1 MTSRK
6 RKNTTRSSDLTR
18 PNRRGNSQ
26 SGSKRSRSGRKGSL
40 NHARRRHLL
49 ETLESRQLLAGPQ
62 LIGIQPNEGALIV
75 DGTQRDSAPRLLTF
89 GFDEAQQLDPSTT
102 DGIRI
107 TRSGPDGV
115 FNTADDVP
123 IDSALVTLGDPNEN
137 EVVVRFVETLPDDN
151 YRIEVF
157 GYDDDGQGIVGLKN
171 LDGEFFTPS
180 ESGERSEVIN
190 FELKL
195 GALVEAVVPQPV
207 FRDPTDPQKL
217 IRNDNEIVVYFNED
231 ELFVEDDANGNPTA
245 RSAENPR
252 FYQLLFTNE
261 TVGTFDDLR
270 FEPVEVVY
278 DATTH
283 TARLIFAGDINEL
296 PPRQAGDGPS
306 TGGTWRLRI
315 GSAVDV
321 DMDLLIQPT
330 PFAVQSTAVTDF
342 QQPGLRVAFKAIGAG
357 EGSGDLS
364 VRFIDS
370 GSAGVSASVDG
381 NGDVVFDFGGAG
393 STTQNPSLPTV
404 NDLKNA
410 VSTNAAVANL
420 IEIEAAFE
428 GDENAA
434 NGMLVPRSVINSQA
448 LQLVAVGDTNS
459 TALDVGIFG
468 QFNDLTSIVL
478 SEAITAQPYAI
489 ELAGG
494 QDDPGHTDE
503 IEHINLNFGADTL
516 DGVTEIAY
524 NFNPIFDSDGTNDFL
539 NQITDR
545 QKTRIREALNLW
557 SSKIGVQFRETVSEG
572 ITFALGDTADLQDRN
587 GILADEGTA
596 APLDAAVRIDPT
608 FTDSALVFSNQIV
621 FGTAYGE
628 DFTRKS
634 VAGIGL
640 LLGLNQSS
648 DLAPQ
653 TIMSFNPSFLD
664 QGTTSSIDE
673 LTDLEPV
680 FPGSVDVLHGQHVH
694 RPDSIDVDLYRFE
707 VDLNDADKV
716 GTLTAETFA
725 ERLADSSLLDTSITL
740 FEEVP
745 ATVAS
750 DFGVGPELEVTVESL
765 LPGKLGNNS
774 RISFIQTDR
783 PLGNLAVRILPAFD
797 ASGQQLTNAI
807 LIDLPRTPPNGTS
820 TLTAGRIVDA
830 INDSP
835 FASAIFRAEVTIG
848 SESTIVAD
856 GELNFP
862 ALVLD
867 DGGLV
872 RVARNDDYFGEDS
885 RLKASLGE
893 GIYYVG
899 VAASGNEQY
908 DPEITNSGFG
918 GRTQGKYDLH
928 LKFEPQLDEVDVIR
942 DLDNDRADVPGTILD
957 GDGDGTPGG
966 VHNFWFQTRPENRI
980 ISFTDNG
987 DAVVPGQTVRVVGA
1001 TGVTRTYEFVPNG
1014 QSPRPGNIAVNYS
1027 PGGTGFPTPRGNLAA
1042 ALQAAINNRQ
1052 GETGVSVE
1060 RVDVSFL
1067 EFSGDRSVNFSTDF
1081 RGATAI
1087 GRNIFVDKSAGPQAD
1102 GSLDRPFNNIANPA
1116 VANAF
1121 GSAIEGDI
1129 VRIVGNGGLD
1139 NRLETEDDNFSY
1151 KIGVSDTGGVT
1162 LEDGRNMEVP
1172 KGVTT
1177 MIDAGA
1183 IFKLRNSFIGIGSS
1197 TVQVDRSGGALQV
1210 LGTPRLVQLSDTD
1223 DPGPITTTLVS
1234 GENVATPG
1242 YDDGSVIFTSIRDRA
1257 ADLDAAGISPAPTPG
1272 NWGGLIFRRDFDQ
1285 AQGRR
1290 DLEDE
1295 GIFLQR
1301 VNHAELR
1308 YGGGSGVLIDSVQQL
1323 VNPIQIVNM
1332 RPTIT
1337 FNEITQSADSA
1348 ISAAPDSFEETSFQ
1362 SPEFQQRGAFTADYD
1377 RVGPE
1382 IHGNSIVDNSIN
1394 GLFIRASTTPTE
1406 RPREFTVAGRFDDI
1420 DIVHYVSENLVV
1432 AAAPGGSIT
1441 DGFAPSMELVTA
1453 RELPGGDIEAGV
1465 HRYKM
1470 TFVDAD
1476 GFESLASG
1484 DGPDETLEVT
1494 VSNNGSSIELS
1505 SLLQV
1510 GADSDYVSR
1519 RLYRSEPGSSTFKLV
1534 ADLDASSRGFVD
1546 RGDLGEVPLDLS
1558 RTGTRG
1564 RLDASLV
1571 MDPGLIVKLRGARIE
1586 LGHGTQLL
1594 AEGLGSN
1601 PVVFTSAVDDRFGI
1615 GGTFDTNNDG
1625 ITGNSG
1631 AQRGDWSGIY
1641 AGPNANVSLDNVQLS
1656 YAGGI
1661 SLLEGGLARGFLPLE
1676 LQQATGRITN
1686 SRFEF
1691 NDDGQDGAG
1700 PAGRFGRLA
1709 VTEATIMVRGSQ
1721 PIIVG
1726 NTFVDNRGSIIDI
1739 DIESMTGDYN
1749 IDLGRQTGDIDRL
1762 AVLDDNHGPA
1772 IRFNRYLNLPFD
1784 SNDPGLQLS
1793 GLEIRAGEISTE
1805 TIFDDTDIAHLLFDN
1820 IEVGNFHSS
1829 GGLRLLSR
1837 PDESLVVKF
1846 SGPGGPNSP
1855 TEGTGITAT
1864 GSTSAID
1871 DRIGGSVHVIGLPGS
1886 PVILTSIED
1895 DTAGAGLKPD
1905 GSQFTDHDGDGIFT
1919 RPFAND
1925 WKGIYLDQFS
1935 NDYNIPV
1942 LPELELSTEV
1952 APGLNATIDNA
1963 QVLGE
1968 LADNLY
1974 TGDHVRRLG
1983 FEVDGFLSGNNDV
1996 DTYSFIGSPGTEVWI
2011 DIDKTSLGL
2020 DTVIELLD
2028 ETGAVLAR
2036 SDNSADETAEN
2047 NPTPVTIFDPDLQG
2061 VTTSLQSANEQYTE
2075 RGVFGLYEDFGSTNT
2090 RDAGIHYRLAGNVAG
2105 DARSVYFFRIRS
2117 ASINPDDASAGIS
2130 GGNYRVQLRLTEE
2143 QQFPGS
2149 VVRYSDIRYANNG
2162 IHVQGLMSLSPLLG
2176 EAQENEGASFAANN
2190 DSPVG
2195 TTPGSGGQYV
2205 GNLVD
2210 GTRNAIS
2217 VGGSLAFAG
2226 DVDFYQFEVDFAD
2239 TTDPFTGRE
2248 TGLQSTIFDIDYADG
2263 FNRPDTNI
2271 SVFFDPDGLPPFG
2284 GTGSFEPRLV
2294 FFGSSSNIADD
2305 LTSPGGENNAI
2316 EKLIRGSVSDGDPFV
2331 GPVVLPEGVYYVA
2344 VTSDGV
2350 TPAVLADAIR
2360 EPINS
2365 VDRIVEDRV
2374 DRINAETRSTANAP
2388 AIPRL
2393 FGDAAINGSV
2403 FSIETDTNLGHGK
2416 PNHFDGTTGAFSFG
2430 GAPPVSEFIVSGT
2443 GGDAPND
2450 IAAGNAN
2457 FSANLDLFDF
2467 SLADDFAIGGRAF
2480 GNQAELTSTT
2490 IPHLT
2495 VNGSLQND
2503 PADFYQFVI
2512 PTTNGQNISKRVII
2526 DIDGGYNA
2534 FADVDDDNDTATPPI
2549 NNDPSSVDTT
2559 LVLLREDPANPGV
2572 LTIQETIFDSTN
2584 VQNGAGGSN
2593 SLLDPYLDSFLQPGN
2608 YFIGVL
2614 EEGTTITIDA
2624 AGVTTANDGLTTG
2637 SQSYTLHV
2645 SIEDHV
2651 LPPGSTQLTGGA
2663 DVLAFDRIN
2672 NDQSGSITSEVFDL
2686 SGYVAQDL
2694 PTLYFNRLFQPVLG
2708 PGGIGDDSATL
2719 TAIVTDED
2727 GNQTETLLHTFATDN
2742 DPNSTLVTDDWKQLR
2757 FSLGQFAG
2765 ESSVQLRADYT
2776 TNGLIADSSP
2786 QSRERGLLMDDFII
2800 GFAERGETVFNAIS
2814 NARFVGSG
2822 FGTVSGEYQL
2832 ELRHGT
2838 DYASP
2843 TAGNATTPTTQLDVS
2858 FDTNGR
2864 HNRSVTL
2871 IAPDG
2876 SQVSDGQTFVIGDGA
2891 SNQTFEFKLSGNA
2904 TFGNTTIP
2912 FSPTDS
2918 AADVAQQIRNAIN
2931 SQTAIEIEAASAG
2944 GLDTEDLTDGQLAL
2958 SGNATGTFSTDPA
2971 TDFSVD
2977 SDGHLQIPAV
2987 LHDGVGDENFLRTQ
3001 GQVIVEN
3008 NVISDVR
3015 GIGIWSEPGLR
3026 QADPRHNFGN
3036 PFFDTI
3042 RLGNAAPGAVRNLPT
3057 LNDSVLGGL
3066 APGIV
3071 IQNNTIDQAEY
3082 AGVKVDG
3089 EIAPL
3094 AIIPPTGNFI
3104 NGEDDFIVSGDLITD
3119 GSTFVIDAAGTR
3131 VVFEFE
3137 DIGSGDI
3144 PAMHPEPYGSGVDG
3158 GDGVRDGHVPVYI
3171 RHTDSTAGVYRGRT
3185 DGYTAVEVAN
3195 AIRESIQGS
3204 ILMSNGLAELVE
3216 VEVGPWLAG
3225 EGTGDNE
3232 FYTTPAVYVKG
3243 ASAIYRDPRDSFSR
3257 GDFGLFEGF
3266 FDVNVEI
3273 AQSPIAESPQP
3284 FARIVN
3290 NTIYG
3295 DDGTESAFPEPADTE
3310 SNDILSDAIDT
3321 KLGSSHRGPY
3331 VQDAFLGDAG
3341 GTSDVDFYQV
3351 YLEVG
3356 DRLIADIDTFSN
3368 PLANPAIAGPNT
3380 ILQVFDERGF
3390 RQTLVDQAG
3399 NSRTFSDVEVAPQ
3412 HVDINPRFIPDPNDA
3427 NLQVQVFEDFDLNPA
3442 TNPNLLAANNPNITE
3457 DIVDAFIDPFVDF
3470 RAPRTGT
3477 YYVGVSSLGND
3488 QYDPASLS
3496 GRVNGVGGTGAYTI
3510 GLEVYAPRSFVISSN
3525 NGSGDGSNNP
3535 NPTDETDQPGLRGA
3549 DLFSDAGGLGA
3560 EFTITQIADATD
3572 GLPQTDGTNQITF
3585 QFATGTYRVLP
3596 NGNVTVPL
3604 GNNRAAADA
3613 VRLPDIMRAIEFSIN
3628 GTISNQ
3634 PAIPNDNPTRGP
3646 IQGGIAASAGGPAGS
3661 SVVIADLDPRPFF
3674 SSDGIVDNP
3683 FYYPLDFNSGGFGHI
3698 QFIGSTQQY
3707 VLVEKIVN
3715 IEFDDVATAAGLRLD
3730 PQPNRDTDQL
3740 INETGVMVAGGAS
3753 PTLLNNVFLNLHE
3766 SVVRE
3771 ETRLFG
3777 FGTDQRG
3784 GDNQPKPMEVVVVG
3798 SVFQHDE
3805 PNQTLFN
3812 EDMVFSRFTR
3822 LTDGTGITTATEP
3835 SNVNG
3840 GTDDFNVTLGNN
3852 DPAVQFAEGSNFQ
3865 PHVDSILIDSSVSSL
3880 VERDSLVNL
3889 KNSLGLPIS
3898 NILTPTIDV
3907 AGILRADNPNVA
3919 PPGGIGAS
3927 IFVDRG
3933 SSELADFVG
3942 PIAIAEAPRDNDA
3955 DGVDADPAVST
3966 IDLRSGVYEEF
3977 RIQLR
3982 DTGDASDPF
3991 AGIGIDDST
4000 VVVPAIPGVRPSG
4013 ANISLFENDTL
4024 LTQGI
4029 DYTFNYDETKNIITL
4044 TPLAGIWRNDRA
4056 YRISLNNQDQNV
4068 LIASDPADIR
4078 DGDQFSITDSNGG
4091 TVVFEF
4097 ETGYQLLLPEPL
4109 TMIIPRQGTNAG
4121 GVRDGDIFQI
4131 NDGINPPVVFEY
4143 NSDTAQLPGTVAVP
4157 LPSRSTPLDP
4167 DALNTFLEEIA
4178 LNTANTIIGEV
4189 TAGNLDLDVRII
4201 GDPASEDADVVQDR
4215 IVLGADLGATLT
4227 TSGSGLLQ
4235 LARTSA
4241 LSVPAAGTDPING
4254 VVSGDSFSINNGS
4267 TTSLFEFNDG
4277 TGGATPGAIV
4287 VDISGPAPLT
4297 SDELA
4302 TAIVQAIVPSGL
4314 GLTPEIIGNQVYLNL
4329 PESGSVTVSGGRL
4342 GVVGVARPAIDGD
4355 TLTITPIGGTTAN
4368 EIVFE
4373 INRTDERDNEG
4384 NLINDGVA
4392 VGNIAVDVQRGTTA
4406 DRFARDL
4413 SAAIIQQSANTPA
4426 NPNSIDGLD
4435 ANGIRVVDGGLVVVG
4450 GEPGL
4455 GLNVT
4460 GDAIEVVGVPSVAD
4474 ASRIQVFGPLLL
4486 NMPTVGG
4493 GAIRSGEVLIL
4504 KDQFNNDVLF
4514 EFVTT
4519 QGGVQQ
4525 FDGGTN
4531 PDGSV
4536 RPLSVVVPYNTFD
4549 TDVQLAATLEGI
4561 INAQNIGLTASPGG
4575 AGQVSLGR
4583 IDQSRVNTAGNPA
4596 AGVPGINQVTV
4607 QRGIVADQE
4616 VLVIRQGTNEVRFE
4630 FEEATSG
4637 GGVTAGNI
4645 PVNFQAGSTVADV
4658 ANSLAAAI
4666 NNNAGSLRFTDQAV
4680 ATADGEVRLFDVPGT
4695 VVDVTSAPTLNVVG
4709 VPGGARPVRIS
4720 PSFSATEVKLEI
4732 LNAINKINDT
4742 GNFTSLI
4749 AQDRGGDTLFVRN
4762 GVSFTGAGITNYF
4775 LPAIKDLSGN
4785 PLEANRDDLTTQF
4798 SILMPE
4804 SALDFGDAPDP
4815 VAGVSGRYPTLLAS
4829 DGPRHA
4835 IDGLLTLGRSI
4846 DADLDGRPS
4855 PLANGDDEVI
4865 SIGASGGSF
4874 TVTSESGVASIVIN
4888 TAAAMNGDGDTIT
4901 IDTGVDSATLEL
4913 DLDGIFEEDNFA
4925 IRPQLPITTASIAA
4939 AINAAI
4945 VESPLRPA
4953 SITAVGVDAV
4963 TQADIE
4969 AGSTF
4974 SSEIVDGVLNINVNV
4989 LDSDGDVA
4997 VADGET
5003 IRIVTDQYEETLE
5016 LDFNGVTGSGRVA
5029 VVPTEAISNESIG
5042 EALIRAIQGSQL
5054 SRAKISVN
5062 SVRLDN
5068 SDSIQVI
5075 TDDEDGVV
5083 LASGLNPGG
5092 VLNKGSATPIEV
5104 TVFGSGVLEAWV
5116 DFNADGDWDDPGEQI
5131 ITSDT
5136 PGALF
5141 DDPNRGGISRTFTI
5155 TVPETTPVPQSAL
5168 TTFARFRVSRQG
5180 GLEPTGLS
5188 LSGEVEDYS
5197 LLILPGGPPVL
5208 TAAQANRQFTV
5219 DEGGTLSALDAN
5231 GSLTSTTNDDGILNG
5246 VIDPD
5251 GDQVAIFADDV
5262 GTFTLFSGA
5271 TAAGELT
5278 VFENGTFTFSAL
5290 GDFNGDV
5297 TFTARV
5303 TDVKPLTPE
5312 AQIVQNNP
5320 ITATI
5325 SVQPVN
5331 DVPVVSGQPGLNV
5344 TVREDLANLN
5354 GISITTTGSSFSV
5367 SIDDGIPSVAIDATA
5382 VAAIDASGAAVNEGD
5397 TITIVQ
5403 GDVSATL
5410 ELDFDGVVADGNFAI
5425 VPQQPVTTLSTIS
5438 AINAAIAASPLLP
5451 ADMPYKLDVATL
5463 IDPFYEPGPANESDG
5478 VGAQALIFQSVS
5490 STDNQNGLSDEGG
5503 TVEILNNGT
5512 ELRYTPPLN
5521 FNGIDTFTYVVA
5533 DVPAAGQLSQASP
5546 VAGTVSITVT
5556 PDNDDPI
5563 AGEDTFVLNA
5573 GDPTPL
5579 QIGIDPNTNESVL
5592 LNNDSPGP
5600 LQPAMGSESGQTIE
5614 LADVQT
5620 RSQEGGTVV
5629 FDRNTGVI
5637 SYTPRA
5643 FFDGTDR
5650 FSYTITDNGSPEAT
5664 GTGVVVITVGGD
5676 NEAPRFVG
5684 ITGPDASAD
5693 GQGLVL
5699 TESKDVPLD
5708 RSFDLQTWFLDP
5720 EGDSL
5725 TFTATSDNPAL
5736 VTVSETSGS
5745 LDLRVPPFASGTT
5758 TIRVTASDG
5767 NGGTLTQPILVTV
5780 NGTPDP
5786 PQVNT
5791 TIDEYDGFE
5800 DQNTVIDLSSVFI
5813 DRDGDDLEYRIV
5825 SLGGI
5830 QNPSPAQIAGHPLIA
5845 SLRGNEINP
5854 TPDDHL
5860 LIAGDRLIITPQPD
5874 QSGSV
5879 DIVLSATDG
5888 VPGQVGRQSV
5898 NYLFTANFAA
5908 VADRPIAFGDS
5919 YNVPIGSE
5927 LAILDPADGL
5937 LRTGTDVADFDPDG
5951 DMIRVDTNPFP
5962 LETTYGTVTVA
5973 ENGTFTYISRVDA
5986 PNADVTV
5993 GLVDTFQYRLLDET
6007 LLASTPVVVSLTLN
6021 RSSYQNPIG
6030 GLESDVTADGV
6041 VSPIDILRVINFLAE
6056 RGNTFVN
6063 EIGTAPPDYVDVDGN
6078 GQVTPADILSVINT
6092 LADQRASAQGELISG
6107 LGGPQGELVAAN
6119 ADFGGESSFGVT
6131 TAFAASDQSNLPMS
6145 NRLPVEK
6152 RANEQETQ
6160 LESSLG
6166 TQQARDVLLTSG
6178 IALSDSRVE
6187 ASEEILSQNH
6197 RDSGASDEAIDQVFG
6212 GLLDEISLDSLLGG
6226 N

>member
-18 PNRRGNSQ
+18 STRRGNSQ

-40 NHARRRHLL
+40 NNARRRHLL
-49 ETLESRQLLAGPQ
+49 ETLETRQLLAGPQ

-75 DGTQRDSAPRLLTF
+75 DGTQRDTAPRLLTF

-107 TRSGPDGV
+107 TRSGLDGV

-151 YRIEVF
+151 YRVEIF
-157 GYDDDGQGIVGLKN
+157 GYDDEGQGIVGLKN
-171 LDGEFFTPS
+171 LDGEFFAPS
-180 ESGERSEVIN
+180 ELGERSDVID

-207 FRDPTDPQKL
+207 FRDPADPQKL

-231 ELFVEDDANGNPTA
+231 ALFVEDDASGNPTA

-261 TVGTFDDLR
+261 TVGTFDDER
-270 FEPVEVVY
+270 FAPDEVVY
-278 DATTH
+278 DAATH
-283 TARLIFAGDINEL
+283 TARLIFSGDINEL
-296 PPRQAGDGPS
+296 PDRQPGDGPS

-321 DMDLLIQPT
+321 DMDLLIAPT
-330 PFAVQSTAVTDF
+330 PFLVQSTAVTDF
-342 QQPGLRVAFKAIGAG
+342 QQPGLRVAFKSNVANGTG
-357 EGSGDLS
+357 EGTGDFS

-370 GSAGVSASVDG
+370 GTGGVTASIDG
-381 NGDVVFDFGGAG
+381 NGDVVFDFGGVGPTA
-393 STTQNPSLPTV
+393 QNPSSPTV
-404 NDLKNA
+404 SDLRN
-410 VSTNAAVANL
+410 AVANNPTVANL
-420 IEIEAAFE
+420 LEIEADFN
-428 GDENAA
+428 GDINAA
-434 NGMLVPRSVINSQA
+434 NGMLVPQSVVNSQA
-448 LQLVAVGDTNS
+448 LALVAVGDTHS
-459 TALDVGIFG
+459 TSLDVGIFG
-468 QFNDLTSIVL
+468 QFNDLSSIVL
-478 SEAITAQPYAI
+478 SEAISAQPYAI

-494 QDDPGHTDE
+494 QGDPGHTDE
-503 IEHINLNFGADTL
+503 VQHINQDFGADTL
-516 DGVTEIAY
+516 DGITEIAY
-524 NFNPIFDSDGTNDFL
+524 NFNPVFDNDGTNDFL

-557 SSKIGVQFRETVSEG
+557 SSKVGVQFRETVSDG
-572 ITFALGDTADLQDRN
+572 ITFALGDTADLQNR
-587 GILADEGTA
+587 GAILAQDAG
-596 APLDAAVRIDPT
+596 PLDAVVRVDPT
-608 FTDSALVFSNQIV
+608 FADSALVFSNQIV

-640 LLGLNQSS
+640 LLGLNQSN

-653 TIMSFNPSFLD
+653 TIMSFNAAFLD
-664 QGTTSSIDE
+664 QGNTSSIDS
-673 LTDLEPV
+673 LTDLEPI
-680 FPGSVDVLHGQHVH
+680 FPNSVDVLHGQHVH

-745 ATVAS
+745 ASVAS
-750 DFGVGPELEVTVESL
+750 DFGVGPELEITVESM

-783 PLGNLAVRILPAFD
+783 PLNNLAVRILPAFD

-807 LIDLPRTPPNGTS
+807 LIDLPRTPQNGTS

-835 FASAIFRAEVTIG
+835 FASAMFRAEVTIG

-872 RVARNDDYFGEDS
+872 RLARNDDYFGEDS

-899 VAASGNEQY
+899 VASSGNEQY
-908 DPEITNSGFG
+908 DPEITGSGFG
-918 GRTQGKYDLH
+918 GLTQGKYDLH

-942 DLDNDRADVPGTILD
+942 DLDNDRVDVPGTILD
-957 GDGDGTPGG
+957 GDGDGIPGG

-980 ISFTDNG
+980 VSFTDNG
-987 DAVVPGQTVRVVGA
+987 DAVTPGQTVRIVGA
-1001 TGVTRTYEFVPNG
+1001 TGVTRTFEFVPNG
-1014 QSPRPGNIAVNYS
+1014 QTPSPGNIAVNYS
-1027 PGGTGFPTPRGNLAA
+1027 PGGTGFPTPSGNLAA

-1052 GETGVSVE
+1052 NETGVRVN
-1060 RVDVSFL
+1060 RVDVRHL
-1067 EFSGDRSVNFSTDF
+1067 EFFGDRSVNFSTNF
-1081 RGATAI
+1081 RGATAV

-1197 TVQVDRSGGALQV
+1197 TIQVDRSGGALQV

-1223 DPGPITTTLVS
+1223 EPGPLTTSLIS
-1234 GENVATPG
+1234 GENVAAPG
-1242 YDDGSVIFTSIRDRA
+1242 YDDGSVIFTSIRDRS

-1272 NWGGLIFRRDFDQ
+1272 NWGGLIFRRDLDQ

-1308 YGGGSGVLIDSVQQL
+1308 YGGGSGILIDSVQQL
-1323 VNPIQIVNM
+1323 VNPVQIVNM

-1406 RPREFTVAGRFDDI
+1406 RPKEFTVAGRFDDI

-1441 DGFAPSMELVTA
+1441 DDFAPSMELVTW
-1453 RELPGGDIEAGV
+1453 RELPGGGIDAGNYQ
-1465 HRYKM
+1465 YKM

-1476 GFESLASG
+1476 GFESLASSDSG
-1484 DGPDETLEVT
+1484 LDTLSVT
-1494 VSNNGSSIELS
+1494 VVNNDSSIELS

-1510 GADSDYVSR
+1510 GVDTDYVSR
-1519 RLYRSEPGSSTFKLV
+1519 RLYRSEPVSGEFRLV

-1546 RGDLGEVPLDLS
+1546 RGDFGVAALDLG
-1558 RTGTRG
+1558 RAGTRG

-1625 ITGNSG
+1625 ITGNSS
-1631 AQRGDWSGIY
+1631 AERGDWSGIY
-1641 AGPNANVSLDNVQLS
+1641 AGPTANVSFDNVQLS

-1749 IDLGRQTGDIDRL
+1749 IDLGRQTGEIDRL

-1784 SNDPGLQLS
+1784 ANDPGLQLS
-1793 GLEIRAGEISTE
+1793 GLEVRAGVLSTE
-1805 TIFDDTDIAHLLFDN
+1805 TIFDDTDIAHLLFDT
-1820 IEVGNFHSS
+1820 IEVGNMHSS

-1846 SGPGGPNSP
+1846 SGPGGPNSAI
-1855 TEGTGITAT
+1855 EGTGITAT
-1864 GSTSAID
+1864 GATSSTD
-1871 DRIGGSVHVIGLPGS
+1871 DRVGGSVHIIGLPGS

-1905 GSQFTDHDGDGIFT
+1905 GSQFTDHDGDGVFT

-1925 WKGIYLDQFS
+1925 WRGILLDQFS

-1952 APGLNATIDNA
+1952 APGLNASVENA
-1963 QVLGE
+1963 QLLGD
-1968 LADNLY
+1968 LADNLS

-1983 FEVDGFLSGNNDV
+1983 FEVEGFLSGNNDI
-1996 DTYSFIGSPGTEVWI
+1996 DTYSFVGSPGTEIWI

-2047 NPTPVTIFDPDLQG
+2047 NAAAVTIFDPDLQG
-2061 VTTSLQSANEQYTE
+2061 VTTSLQAANEQYTE
-2075 RGVFGLYEDFGSTNT
+2075 RNDFGLYDDFGSTNT

-2105 DARSVYFFRIRS
+2105 DTRSVYFFRVRS
-2117 ASINPDDASAGIS
+2117 ASINPDDAAAGIS

-2162 IHVQGLMSLSPLLG
+2162 IHVQGLMASSPLLG
-2176 EAQENEGASFAANN
+2176 EAQENEGAAFGAASN
-2190 DSPVG
+2190 DTPVG
-2195 TTPGSGGQYV
+2195 LTPGSGGQYV

-2210 GTRNAIS
+2210 GTRNVIS
-2217 VGGSLAFAG
+2217 VGGALGFAS
-2226 DVDFYQFEVDFAD
+2226 DVDFYQFEVDFAN
-2239 TTDPFTGRE
+2239 TNGFQSA
-2248 TGLQSTIFDIDYADG
+2248 LQSTVFDIDYADG

-2271 SVFFDPDGLPPFG
+2271 SVFYDPDGLPQFG
-2284 GTGSFEPRLV
+2284 GSGSFEPRLV

-2316 EKLIRGSVSDGDPFV
+2316 EKLIRGSVSDGDPFI

-2350 TPAVLADAIR
+2350 TPNALLNAIR

-2365 VDRIVEDRV
+2365 VDRLVEDRI
-2374 DRINAETRSTANAP
+2374 DRINAETRSTANVP
-2388 AIPRL
+2388 SIPRL
-2393 FGDAAINGSV
+2393 FEDASIVAST
-2403 FSIETDTNLGHGK
+2403 FSIESDTRLGHGK
-2416 PNHFDGTTGAFSFG
+2416 PNHFDGTTGTFSFG
-2430 GAPPVSEFIVSGT
+2430 GAPPVFEFVASGT
-2443 GGDAPND
+2443 GGDAPNGVD
-2450 IAAGNAN
+2450 IGNPS
-2457 FSANLDLFDF
+2457 FPSNLDLFDF
-2467 SLADDFAIGGRAF
+2467 SLADDFAIGGRASF
-2480 GNQAELTSTT
+2480 GGQAELTSTT

-2495 VNGSLQND
+2495 VVGDLQND

-2512 PTTNGQNISKRVII
+2512 PTTNGQNISKRVIF
-2526 DIDGGYNA
+2526 DIDDGYNML
-2534 FADVDDDNDTATPPI
+2534 ADVDDDGDPLTPPV
-2549 NNDPSSVDTT
+2549 NTDSSSVDTT
-2559 LVLLREDPANPGV
+2559 LILLREDPANPG
-2572 LTIQETIFDSTN
+2572 TIELVPGISSNTDSTN
-2584 VQNGAGGSN
+2584 TQNGAGGSN
-2593 SLLDPYLDSFLQPGN
+2593 SLLDPYLDTFLQPGN

-2614 EEGTTITIDA
+2614 EEGTTFTIDA
-2624 AGVTTANDGLTTG
+2624 AGITTTNDAISGG
-2637 SQSYTLHV
+2637 AQDYTLHV

-2651 LPPGSTQLTGGA
+2651 LPPGSTQLGA
-2663 DVLAFDRIN
+2663 GVDVLAFDRIT
-2672 NDQSGSITSEVFDL
+2672 NDQSGSITSEVLDL

-2694 PTLYFNRLFQPVLG
+2694 PTLYFNRLFQPVFG
-2708 PGGIGDDSATL
+2708 PGGVGDDTASL
-2719 TAIVTDED
+2719 TVVVTDEN
-2727 GNQTETLLHTFATDN
+2727 GGQVETLLHNFVTDN
-2742 DPNSTLVTDDWKQLR
+2742 DPNSTLITDDWKQLR
-2757 FSLGQFAG
+2757 LSLGEFAG
-2765 ESSVQLRADYT
+2765 ESDVRLRVDYT

-2786 QSRERGLLMDDFII
+2786 QSRERGLLMDDFIV
-2800 GFAERGETVFNAIS
+2800 GFAERGETVFNASS
-2814 NARFVGSG
+2814 NARFGGSG
-2822 FGTVSGEYQL
+2822 TGAVSGEYQL
-2832 ELRHGT
+2832 ELRHGS
-2838 DYASP
+2838 DFASP
-2843 TAGNATTPTTQLDVS
+2843 TFDINGDPVTQLDVS
-2858 FDTNGR
+2858 FDTNAR

-2876 SQVSDGQTFVIGDGA
+2876 SQISDGQTFVIGDGA
-2891 SNQTFEFKLSGNA
+2891 SNQTFEFKSSGNA

-2912 FSPTDS
+2912 FSATDS
-2918 AADVAQQIRNAIN
+2918 SAEVARKIRNAIN
-2931 SQTAIEIEAASAG
+2931 SQTAIKIEAASAG
-2944 GLDTEDLTDGQLAL
+2944 GLDTEDPTDGQLAL
-2958 SGNATGTFSTDPA
+2958 SGNATGTFSTDPS
-2971 TDFSVD
+2971 TDLTVD
-2977 SDGHLQIPAV
+2977 SQGHLQIPAV
-2987 LHDGVGDENFLRTQ
+2987 LHDGLGDENFLRTQ

-3008 NVISDVR
+3008 NVIRDVR

-3026 QADPRHNFGN
+3026 QVDPRHDVNNIFL
-3036 PFFDTI
+3036 DTLH
-3042 RLGNAAPGAVRNLPT
+3042 LGNSSPGSVRNLPT

-3071 IQNNTIDQAEY
+3071 IQNNSIDQAEY
-3082 AGVKVDG
+3082 AGIKIDG

-3094 AIIPPTGNFI
+3094 AIVPP
-3104 NGEDDFIVSGDLITD
+3104 DGDSITD
-3119 GSTFVIDAAGTR
+3119 GSTFAIDAAGTR

-3137 DIGSGDI
+3137 DIGQGVI
-3144 PAMHPEPYGSGVDG
+3144 PPNYVRPYGSATDG

-3171 RHTDSTAGVYRGRT
+3171 RHTDSNAASPYVGRT
-3185 DGYTAVEVAN
+3185 TVYTPVEVAN

-3204 ILMSNGLAELVE
+3204 ILMSNALVELVD
-3216 VEVGPWLAG
+3216 VEIGPWLASAASG
-3225 EGTGDNE
+3225 SGLD
-3232 FYTTPAVYVKG
+3232 FIQPAVYVFG
-3243 ASAIYRDPRDSFSR
+3243 ASGIYT
-3257 GDFGLFEGF
+3257 
-3266 FDVNVEI
+3266 NAEI
-3273 AQSPIAESPQP
+3273 QISQTPISEAPQP

-3295 DDGTESAFPEPADTE
+3295 DDGRESNFPESAQSEPSDL
-3310 SNDILSDAIDT
+3310 LSQAIDT
-3321 KLGSSHRGPY
+3321 KVGSSHRGPY
-3331 VQDAFLGDAG
+3331 IQTGAIGDNAAQAQ
-3341 GTSDVDFYQV
+3341 SDVDFYQV

-3356 DRLIADIDTFSN
+3356 DRLVVDIDTVSDPN
-3368 PLANPAIAGPNT
+3368 ATPPAVGPDT
-3380 ILQVFDERGF
+3380 IVKVFDASGIAQSLQN
-3390 RQTLVDQAG
+3390 QTGSDSIVNASGVAPDHLDPLSTAYTKVSDGG
-3399 NSRTFSDVEVAPQ
+3399 NSY
-3412 HVDINPRFIPDPNDA
+3412 
-3427 NLQVQVFEDFDLNPA
+3427 
-3442 TNPNLLAANNPNITE
+3442 
-3457 DIVDAFIDPFVDF
+3457 DPFVDF
-3470 RAPRTGT
+3470 TASRTGI
-3477 YYVGVSSLGND
+3477 YYVGVSSEGND
-3488 QYDPASLS
+3488 NYDPMALS
-3496 GRVNGVGGTGAYTI
+3496 GRVQGTGGAGDYTI
-3510 GLEVYAPRSFVISSN
+3510 GLEVFAPRSFVISGN
-3525 NGSGDGSNNP
+3525 NGSGQTRLN
-3535 NPTDETDQPGLRGA
+3535 
-3549 DLFSDAGGLGA
+3549 GA
-3560 EFTITQIADATD
+3560 EENDQDGITGEDVIGDTFTVTQISDVDLTRT
-3572 GLPQTDGTNQITF
+3572 GGINEITF
-3585 QFATGTYRVLP
+3585 EFVVSPNLTPFQLG
-3596 NGNVTVPL
+3596 NGNIAISL
-3604 GNNRAAADA
+3604 GNPAAAA
-3613 VRLPDIMRAIEFSIN
+3613 NATRLPDIMRRIEQIVN
-3628 GTISNQ
+3628 GTINNV
-3634 PAIPNDNPTRGP
+3634 PVIPNDTISRGP
-3646 IQGGIAASAGGPAGS
+3646 IDFGRAYSAGGPGGS
-3661 SVVIADLDPRPFF
+3661 SIEIPAATF
-3674 SSDGIVDNP
+3674 STSEGIVDNP
-3683 FYYPLDFNSGGFGHI
+3683 FYYFRDFNTSGFGHRMN
-3698 QFIGSTQQY
+3698 FGSTEQY
-3707 VLVEKIVN
+3707 VMLGRVANVELDQGLI
-3715 IEFDDVATAAGLRLD
+3715 DAGLALD
-3730 PQPNRDTDQL
+3730 PAPGLDIDQL
-3740 INETGVMVAGGAS
+3740 INESGVVVAGGAS

-3766 SVVRE
+3766 SVVAE
-3771 ETRLFG
+3771 ETRFLG
-3777 FGTDQRG
+3777 FGEDNRGADQHR
-3784 GDNQPKPMEVVVVG
+3784 KPQEVIVVA
-3798 SVFQHDE
+3798 SAFQHDE
-3805 PNQTLFN
+3805 PTPTQFNDETFFLGLRDFGLTTL
-3812 EDMVFSRFTR
+3812 R
-3822 LTDGTGITTATEP
+3822 AP

-3840 GTDDFNVTLGNN
+3840 GTDDFNIVLGNN
-3852 DPAVQFAEGSNFQ
+3852 DTAVQYAEAANFQ
-3865 PHVDSILIDSSVSSL
+3865 PDIDSLLIDSSVSSL
-3880 VERDSLVNL
+3880 VERDALVNL

-3907 AGILRADNPNVA
+3907 AGILRADNPDVA

-3955 DGVDADPAVST
+3955 DGVDADPTVGT
-3966 IDLRSGVYEEF
+3966 IDLKSGVYEEF

-3991 AGIGIDDST
+3991 AGIGIDDAS

-4013 ANISLFENDTL
+4013 ANVSLFENDTL

-4068 LIASDPADIR
+4068 LIAADPADIR
-4078 DGDQFSITDSNGG
+4078 DGDQFSITDTNGG

-4097 ETGYQLLLPEPL
+4097 ETGYQLLVPEPL
-4109 TMIIPRQGTNAG
+4109 TMIVPREGTNAG

-4143 NSDTAQLPGTVAVP
+4143 NSDTAQLPGTVVGP
-4157 LPSRSTPLDP
+4157 LPTRTTPLDP
-4167 DALNTFLEEIA
+4167 DALNAFLEEIA
-4178 LNTANTIIGEV
+4178 LSTANTIIGEV
-4189 TAGNLDLDVRII
+4189 TAGRLDLDVRIV
-4201 GDPASEDADVVQDR
+4201 GDPASEDVDVVQDR

-4227 TSGSGLLQ
+4227 TSGSGLRQ

-4241 LSVPAAGTDPING
+4241 LSVPAAGTDPVNG
-4254 VVSGDSFSINNGS
+4254 VVNGDSFSINNGS
-4267 TTSLFEFNDG
+4267 TTSFFEFNDG
-4277 TGGATPGAIV
+4277 TGAATPGAIV
-4287 VDISGPAPLT
+4287 VDISGQAPLT

-4329 PESGSVTVSGGRL
+4329 PESGSVTVSSGRL
-4342 GVVGVARPAIDGD
+4342 GVVGVARPAVDGD
-4355 TLTITPIGGTTAN
+4355 TLTITPVGGTAADAIN
-4368 EIVFE
+4368 FE
-4373 INRTDERDNEG
+4373 INRTDERDVNG
-4384 NLINDGVA
+4384 DLINDGVA
-4392 VGNIAVDVQRGTTA
+4392 VGSIAVDVQRGTTA

-4413 SAAIIQQSANTPA
+4413 AEAIIQRSANTPV
-4426 NPNSIDGLD
+4426 NPNSIVGLD
-4435 ANGIRVVDGGLVVVG
+4435 ANGIRVVDGGLVVLG
-4450 GEPGL
+4450 GEAGL

-4460 GDAIEVVGVPSVAD
+4460 GDAIDVVGVPSVAD

-4504 KDQFNNDVLF
+4504 KDQFDNNVLF
-4514 EFVTT
+4514 EFVSS
-4519 QGGVQQ
+4519 QGGVQE

-4549 TDVQLAATLEGI
+4549 TDVQLATTLEGI

-4575 AGQVSLGR
+4575 VGQVSLGR
-4583 IDQSRVNTAGNPA
+4583 IDQSRVSTSGDPA
-4596 AGVPGINQVTV
+4596 SGVSGINQVTV
-4607 QRGIVADQE
+4607 LRGIVSDQE

-4637 GGVTAGNI
+4637 GGVTAGNV

-4666 NNNAGSLRFTDQAV
+4666 NNNAVNLRFTGQAV

-4695 VVDVTSAPTLNVVG
+4695 VVDVTGAPTLNVVG

-4732 LNAINKINDT
+4732 LNAINSINET
-4742 GNFTSLI
+4742 GNFTSLV

-4815 VAGVSGRYPTLLAS
+4815 VAGVFGRYPTLLDN

-4835 IDGLLTLGRSI
+4835 IDGLLTLGVSI

-4855 PLANGDDEVI
+4855 PQADGDDQVI
-4865 SIGASGGSF
+4865 SIGTGGGSF
-4874 TVTSESGVASIVIN
+4874 TVTSESGVANIVIN
-4888 TAAAMNGDGDTIT
+4888 TATAINGDGDTIT

-4925 IRPQLPITTASIAA
+4925 IRPQLPITTSSIAA

-4945 VESPLRPA
+4945 IESPLRPA
-4953 SITAVGVDAV
+4953 SITAVGVDEV
-4963 TQADIE
+4963 TAADTQ

-4974 SSEIVDGVLNINVNV
+4974 SSTIVDGVLNISVNV
-4989 LDSDGDVA
+4989 FDSSGQVA
-4997 VADGET
+4997 AVDGET
-5003 IRIVTDQYEETLE
+5003 IRVVTDQYEETLE
-5016 LDFNGVTGSGRVA
+5016 LDFNGVTASNRIA
-5029 VVPTEAISNESIG
+5029 VVPTEAISNQSISD
-5042 EALIRAIQGSQL
+5042 ALIRAIQGSQL
-5054 SRAKISVN
+5054 SQAKIAVN
-5062 SVRLDN
+5062 GIRLDN
-5068 SDSIQVI
+5068 SDSLQVI

-5083 LASGLNPGG
+5083 FSSALNPGG
-5092 VLNKGSATPIEV
+5092 VLNKGAATPIEV
-5104 TVFGSGVLEAWV
+5104 TVFGSGVVEAWV

-5131 ITSDT
+5131 ISGDT
-5136 PGALF
+5136 AGAIF
-5141 DDPNRGGISRTFTI
+5141 DDPNRGGITRPFTI
-5155 TVPETTPVPQSAL
+5155 TVPETTPVPQSSL
-5168 TTFARFRVSRQG
+5168 TTYARFRVSRLG
-5180 GLEPTGLS
+5180 GLQPTGLS
-5188 LSGEVEDYS
+5188 LSGEVEDYA

-5208 TAAQANRQFTV
+5208 TGDQANRSFTV
-5219 DEGGTLSALDAN
+5219 DEGGTLSALDAD
-5231 GSLTSTTNDDGILNG
+5231 GSLTSTTNDDGLLNG

-5251 GDQVAIFADDV
+5251 GDEVAIFADDV
-5262 GTFTLFSGA
+5262 GTFTLFSGT

-5303 TDVKPLTPE
+5303 TDVKPLDPST
-5312 AQIVQNNP
+5312 QIVQNDA

-5331 DVPVVSGQPGLNV
+5331 DIPVASGQPGFDL
-5344 TVREDLANLN
+5344 TVREDLANLD
-5354 GISITTTGSSFSV
+5354 GLSITTTGPSFSV
-5367 SIDDGIPSVAIDATA
+5367 TTDDGIPSVAINAAA
-5382 VAAIDASGAAVNEGD
+5382 VAAVDASGAAVNDGD
-5397 TITIVQ
+5397 TITIVR
-5403 GDVSATL
+5403 GDESTTL
-5410 ELDFDGVVADGNFAI
+5410 ELDFDAVLADGSFDVAEGNIAI
-5425 VPQQPVTTLSTIS
+5425 RPQQPITTLSTIA
-5438 AINAAIAASPLLP
+5438 AINAAIAGTTLLSP

-5463 IDPFYEPGPANESDG
+5463 IDPFYEAGPANESEG
-5478 VGAQALIFQSVS
+5478 VGEQALIFQSVS

-5503 TVEILNNGT
+5503 TVEILANGT

-5533 DVPAAGQLSQASP
+5533 DVPADGQLSQASP
-5546 VAGTVSITVT
+5546 VVGTVSITVT

-5563 AGEDTFVLNA
+5563 ADVDTFPLNV

-5579 QIGIDPNTNESVL
+5579 LIGIDPNTNKSVL

-5600 LQPAMGSESGQTIE
+5600 LQPEMGSESGQTIE
-5614 LADVQT
+5614 LLDVQT

-5629 FDRNTGVI
+5629 LDPDTGVI

-5643 FFDGTDR
+5643 FFNGTDR
-5650 FSYTITDNGSPEAT
+5650 FSYTIRDNGSPRAI
-5664 GTGVVVITVGGD
+5664 GTGVVVITVGGE
-5676 NEAPRFVG
+5676 NEAPRFVS

-5708 RSFDLQTWFLDP
+5708 RSFDLQTWFFDP

-5725 TFTATSDNPAL
+5725 TFSVTSDNPSL
-5736 VTVSETSGS
+5736 VTVTQTNGS

-5758 TIRVTASDG
+5758 VIRVTASDG
-5767 NGGTLTQPILVTV
+5767 NGGTLTQPITVTV

-5791 TIDEYDGFE
+5791 TVDEYNGFE

-5830 QNPSPAQIAGHPLIA
+5830 QNPSADQIANHPLIA
-5845 SLRGNEINP
+5845 SLRGNEVNT
-5854 TPDDHL
+5854 TPADHL
-5860 LIAGDRLIITPQPD
+5860 LIVGDRLIITPQPD
-5874 QSGSV
+5874 QSGTV

-5898 NYLFTANFAA
+5898 NYVFTANFAA
-5908 VADRPIAFGDS
+5908 VADRPVAFGDS
-5919 YNVPIGSE
+5919 YNVPIGSV
-5927 LAILDPADGL
+5927 LRVLDPADGL
-5937 LRTGTDVADFDPDG
+5937 LRAGTNVADFDADG

-5962 LETTYGTVTVA
+5962 LETTYGIVDVA
-5973 ENGTFTYISRVDA
+5973 ENGTFTYTNRIDT
-5986 PNADVTV
+5986 PNVDVTV
-5993 GLVDTFQYRLLDET
+5993 GLVDTFQYRILDET

-6021 RSSYQNPIG
+6021 RSSFQNPIG

-6056 RGNTFVN
+6056 NGNTFVS
-6063 EIGTAPPDYVDVDGN
+6063 EIGTSPPDYVDVDGN

-6107 LGGPQGELVAAN
+6107 LGSAQGELVGAN
-6119 ADFGGESSFGVT
+6119 SEFGGDASFGVT

-6145 NRLPVEK
+6145 NRLPLEK
-6152 RANEQETQ
+6152 RAEEDESQ
-6160 LESSLG
+6160 LESSLSE
-6166 TQQARDVLLTSG
+6166 QQARDVLLTSG
-6178 IALSDSRVE
+6178 ISLSDSRLE
-6187 ASEEILSQNH
+6187 ASEEILSQN
-6197 RDSGASDEAIDQVFG
+6197 RGESGADDEVFDQVLGDLF
-6212 GLLDEISLDSLLGG
+6212 DEISLDSLLGG